1 MTTTQIMSVTVTHT
15 NDDVDRTTTTFT
27 DVACVR
33 AALQADAVKVY
44 FDDGRSMVVLH
55 DATIVNA
62 EINEEFESNA
72 DRDQAVVDAMRAG
85 VVSI

>member
-1 MTTTQIMSVTVTHT
+1 MSRPIMTATVTHT
-15 NDDVDRTTTTFT
+15 NDDVERTTTTFN

-33 AALQADAVKVY
+33 AASQADAVKVY
-44 FDDGRSMVVLH
+44 FDDERPMVVLH

-62 EINEEFESNA
+62 EIDEEFESEA
-72 DRDQAVVDAMRAG
+72 DREQAVVDAMHAG